1 MFKIKDSTIHCSRG
15 DKGTIELKVP
25 VGDTDFY
32 EFNAGDRI
40 KFNIYNKKGYEE
52 KPLKVKEIVLAEA
65 TKKVNIELTENDT
78 TFGVISNK
86 PVKYW
91 YDITLNDNQTI
102 VCYSEDGAKE
112 FIQYP
117 AKGADE

>member
-1 MFKIKDSTIHCSRG
+1 MFKIKDSTIYCSRG
-15 DKGTIELKVP
+15 DRGTIELKVP

-32 EFNAGDRI
+32 EFKAGDKI

-52 KPLKVKEIVLAEA
+52 EPLLVKEVVLTNA
-65 TKKVNIELTENDT
+65 TKKVDIELNENDT

-91 YDITLNDNQTI
+91 YDITLNDSQTI
-102 VCYSEDGAKE
+102 VCYSEEGAKE